1 MPMKTMKTYL
11 VVIVDTVNPFYGIFG
26 PKRSIEAVIFGSIEQ
41 VSNFINRK
49 PSYDYLDDS
58 MPRLKED
65 ESVLG
70 IYCTLSD
77 NISDILNKADKFA
90 KRYE

>member
-1 MPMKTMKTYL
+1 MKTYL
-11 VVIVDTVNPFYGIFG
+11 VVIVDTVNPFYGTFG
-26 PKRSIEAVIFGSIEQ
+26 PKRSIEAVIFDSIEQ
-41 VSNFINRK
+41 ASNFINRK

-70 IYCTLSD
+70 VYCALSD
-77 NISDILNKADKFA
+77 SIGNIVHRADKFA
-90 KRYE
+90 QRYESEL